1 MKFGTAVLYVT
12 KKLVEKKPQNC
23 SYSDNDVINYVN
35 FFKNCAKNW
44 LKYVFFCK
52 INLLTARKKTLKIFF
67 SAFETQDNT
76 QIEYI

>member
-12 KKLVEKKPQNC
+12 KKLVEKKNQNC

-44 LKYVFFCK
+44 LKYVFFVK
-52 INLLTARKKTLKIFF
+52 LTFWQLEKRL
-67 SAFETQDNT
+67 
-76 QIEYI
+76 